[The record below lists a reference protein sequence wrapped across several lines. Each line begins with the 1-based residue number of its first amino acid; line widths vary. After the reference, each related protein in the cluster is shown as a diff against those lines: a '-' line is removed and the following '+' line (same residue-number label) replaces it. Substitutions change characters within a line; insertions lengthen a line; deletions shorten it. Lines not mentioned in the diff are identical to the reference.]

1 MQCLSHKEIFQLRLF
16 WSLVCCAS
24 ARLSYSSY
32 DVAVVIV
39 SWCTFD
45 AGHLDGF
52 AADHQTT
59 ELLFHCLVLEGV
71 NERIHADIQIG
82 QEHRG
87 DVHMSKYRCIY
98 RKERNIVV

>member
-1 MQCLSHKEIFQLRLF
+1 MRVTEVLQLS
-16 WSLVCCAS
+16 SLSCCAS
-24 ARLSYSSY
+24 ARLLCSSC
-32 DVAVVIV
+32 DVAVVVVI

-45 AGHLDGF
+45 AAHLNGF

-71 NERIHADIQIG
+71 NKRIHADIQIG

-87 DVHMSKYRCIY
+87 IEPINRCTDVFLG
-98 RKERNIVV
+98 